1 MKKIIALTLA
11 AVFAVLSV
19 FTLCVS
25 AAGEGETEKTAYTMT
40 MTGPTTMVD
49 NEEGV
54 FTLSIDGI
62 NAFSGGLR
70 KVEIVLTYSN
80 KDFQFQHQSV
90 EWMTPQ
96 SWKRRFSTVDE
107 NEITELRLETY
118 CDDKEVT
125 PVTASGAIKIK
136 IKMKITTAENTAT
149 ISVKTLAGKAANSS
163 FGEVKGVGNG
173 ITVKRADGR
182 AEKPA
187 SAPELLSKG
196 ETSVMLKKSNTEVL
210 EYSCDLVEWR
220 KTVVFDGLV
229 KNGIYTFYSRVPA
242 KDNIAA
248 SEPSDGLVVKLGDGS
263 AGAKNES
270 AKPPIE
276 DPTPNPN
283 PQYKPEI
290 ALVTETSIYVKSVSG
305 YEYNLSGSGAW
316 STVGAFTGLQ
326 PGTTYWL
333 FWRKTGTAA
342 SEMMP
347 VSTLNKAQ
355 QKAPA
360 PVAKTVTQT
369 TVELVAVT
377 GCEYSRDMKTW
388 QDSPLF
394 TELEEG
400 KVYLFYQRYKATS
413 TASAGETS
421 DYLWVTTKK
430 TCTHANVTTSEKAAT
445 CTEEGYVI
453 KKCNDCGEVV
463 YRETI
468 GVKGHDWEW
477 KETAATCTTSGSKGY
492 VCRNCGTTKDMT
504 TIPAKGHTPGAAATC
519 TTPQVCTVCG
529 AAIASAKGH
538 TPGAAA
544 TCTTPQVCMVCGKE
558 IVPAKGHVPGDEAT
572 CTNPQKCLVCGEVI
586 VPAKGHKEGAPVVE
600 SEPTKSQEGS
610 QVIKCTVCGE
620 VIRRE
625 AIPKLKGS
633 GTVLTVVI
641 ILAIV
646 AVIAAGVA
654 VFVILSNNN
663 GQGSGKGK
671 GGRASIGSQR

>member
-118 CDDKEVT
+118 YDKEGT

-248 SEPSDGLVVKLGDGS
+248 SEPSDKLVVQLGDGT
-263 AGAKNES
+263 AGPQEGS

-544 TCTTPQVCMVCGKE
+544 TCTTPQVCTVCGKE
-558 IVPAKGHVPGDEAT
+558 IVPAKGHVPGGEAT
-572 CTNPQKCLVCGEVI
+572 CTNPQKCLVCGEEI
-586 VPAKGHKEGAPVVE
+586 VPAKGHTAGAPVVE
-600 SEPTKSQEGS
+600 SEPTKSKEGS
-610 QVIKCTVCGE
+610 QVIKCTVCGK
-620 VIRRE
+620 VIRSE

>member
-70 KVEIVLTYSN
+70 KVEIVLTYSS
-80 KDFQFQHQSV
+80 KDFQCSSV
-90 EWMTPQ
+90 DMMIPE
-96 SWKRRFSTVDE
+96 SWRKKSSTVDE
-107 NEITELRLETY
+107 NEITELRLEPY
-118 CDDKEVT
+118 CDDKVT

-229 KNGIYTFYSRVPA
+229 KNGVYTFYSRVPA

-248 SEPSDGLVVKLGDGS
+248 SEPSDGLVVTLGNGTAGPQTGS
-263 AGAKNES
+263 T
-270 AKPPIE
+270 KPPIE

-305 YEYNLSGSGAW
+305 YEYNLSDNGAW

-413 TASAGETS
+413 TASAGEIS

-544 TCTTPQVCMVCGKE
+544 TCTTPQVCTVCGE
-558 IVPAKGHVPGDEAT
+558 VIVPAKGHVPGGEAT
-572 CTNPQKCLVCGEVI
+572 CTNPQKCLVCGEEI
-586 VPAKGHKEGAPVVE
+586 VPAKGHTAGAPVVE
-600 SEPTKSQEGS
+600 SEPTKSKEGS
-610 QVIKCTVCGE
+610 QVIKCTVCGK
-620 VIRRE
+620 VIRSE

>member
-118 CDDKEVT
+118 YDKEVT

-229 KNGIYTFYSRVPA
+229 KNGVYTFYSRVPA

-544 TCTTPQVCMVCGKE
+544 TCTTPQVCTVCGE
-558 IVPAKGHVPGDEAT
+558 VIVPAKGHVPGGEAT

>member
-107 NEITELRLETY
+107 NEITELRLEPY
-118 CDDKEVT
+118 CNDTVT

-229 KNGIYTFYSRVPA
+229 KNGVYTFYSRVPA

-248 SEPSDGLVVKLGDGS
+248 SEPSDKLVVQLGDGT
-263 AGAKNES
+263 AGPQEGS

-305 YEYNLSGSGAW
+305 YEYNLSDNGAW

-355 QKAPA
+355 QKAPT

-544 TCTTPQVCMVCGKE
+544 TCTTPQVCTVCGKE
-558 IVPAKGHVPGDEAT
+558 IVPAKGHVPGGEAT
-572 CTNPQKCLVCGEVI
+572 CTNPQKCLVCGEEI
-586 VPAKGHKEGAPVVE
+586 VPAKGHTAGAPVVE
-600 SEPTKSQEGS
+600 SEPTKSKEGS
-610 QVIKCTVCGE
+610 QVIKCTVCGK
-620 VIRRE
+620 VIRSE

>member
-118 CDDKEVT
+118 YDKEVT

-355 QKAPA
+355 QKAPT

-558 IVPAKGHVPGDEAT
+558 IVPAKGHVPGGEAT

>member
-1 MKKIIALTLA
+1 
-11 AVFAVLSV
+11 
-19 FTLCVS
+19 
-25 AAGEGETEKTAYTMT
+25 
-40 MTGPTTMVD
+40 
-49 NEEGV
+49 
-54 FTLSIDGI
+54 
-62 NAFSGGLR
+62 
-70 KVEIVLTYSN
+70 
-80 KDFQFQHQSV
+80 
-90 EWMTPQ
+90 
-96 SWKRRFSTVDE
+96 
-107 NEITELRLETY
+107 
-118 CDDKEVT
+118 
-125 PVTASGAIKIK
+125 
-136 IKMKITTAENTAT
+136 MKITTAENTAT

-248 SEPSDGLVVKLGDGS
+248 SEPSDKLVVQLGDGT
-263 AGAKNES
+263 AGPQEGS

-544 TCTTPQVCMVCGKE
+544 TCTTPQVCTVCGKE
-558 IVPAKGHVPGDEAT
+558 IVPAKGHVPGGEAT

-586 VPAKGHKEGAPVVE
+586 VPAKGHTEGAPVVE
-600 SEPTKSQEGS
+600 KGS
-610 QVIKCTVCGE
+610 KIIKCTVCGE
-620 VIRRE
+620 IIRVE
-625 AIPKLKGS
+625 ANKGS
-633 GTVLTVVI
+633 GSVLTVVI

>member
-70 KVEIVLTYSN
+70 KVEIVLTYSS
-80 KDFQFQHQSV
+80 KDFQCSSV
-90 EWMTPQ
+90 DMMIPE
-96 SWKRRFSTVDE
+96 SWRKKSSTVDE
-107 NEITELRLETY
+107 NEITELRLEPY
-118 CDDKEVT
+118 CDDKVT

-413 TASAGETS
+413 TASAGEIS

-544 TCTTPQVCMVCGKE
+544 TCTTPQVCTVCGKE

-586 VPAKGHKEGAPVVE
+586 VPAKGHTEGAPVVE
-600 SEPTKSQEGS
+600 KGS
-610 QVIKCTVCGE
+610 KIIKCTVCGE
-620 VIRRE
+620 IIKVE
-625 AIPKLKGS
+625 ANKGS

-654 VFVILSNNN
+654 VFVILSKNN

>member
-70 KVEIVLTYSN
+70 KVEIVLTYSS
-80 KDFQFQHQSV
+80 KDFQCSSV
-90 EWMTPQ
+90 DMMIPE
-96 SWKRRFSTVDE
+96 SWRKKSSTVDE
-107 NEITELRLETY
+107 NEITELRLEPY
-118 CDDKEVT
+118 CGDTVT

-544 TCTTPQVCMVCGKE
+544 TCTTPQVCTVCGKE

-586 VPAKGHKEGAPVVE
+586 VPAKGHTAGAPVVE
-600 SEPTKSQEGS
+600 KGS
-610 QVIKCTVCGE
+610 KIIKCTVCGE
-620 VIRRE
+620 IIKVE
-625 AIPKLKGS
+625 ANKGL

-654 VFVILSNNN
+654 VFVILSKNN

>member
-70 KVEIVLTYSN
+70 KVEIVLTYSS
-80 KDFQFQHQSV
+80 KDFQCSSV
-90 EWMTPQ
+90 DMMIPE
-96 SWKRRFSTVDE
+96 SWRKKSSTVDE
-107 NEITELRLETY
+107 NEITELRLEPY
-118 CDDKEVT
+118 CADTVT

-229 KNGIYTFYSRVPA
+229 KNGVYTFYSRVPA

-248 SEPSDGLVVKLGDGS
+248 SEPSDGLVVQLGDGK
-263 AGAKNES
+263 AGPQTGS
-270 AKPPIE
+270 TKPPIE

-305 YEYNLSGSGAW
+305 YEYNLSGNGAW

-355 QKAPA
+355 QKAPT

-544 TCTTPQVCMVCGKE
+544 TCTTPQVCTVCGKE
-558 IVPAKGHVPGDEAT
+558 IVPAKGHTA
-572 CTNPQKCLVCGEVI
+572 
-586 VPAKGHKEGAPVVE
+586 GAPVVE
-600 SEPTKSQEGS
+600 KGS
-610 QVIKCTVCGE
+610 KIIKCTVCGE
-620 VIRRE
+620 IIKVE
-625 AIPKLKGS
+625 ANKGS